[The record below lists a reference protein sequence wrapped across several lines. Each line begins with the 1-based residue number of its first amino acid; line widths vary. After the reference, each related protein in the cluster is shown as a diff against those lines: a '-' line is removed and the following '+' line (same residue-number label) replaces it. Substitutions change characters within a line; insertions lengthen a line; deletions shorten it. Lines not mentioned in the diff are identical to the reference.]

1 MAASRRSRL
10 GRREHHSFAL
20 TLSILAALQWTAM
33 PLVAAAQ
40 PSAPHTPTEK
50 ELDERLTGVKA
61 DPLRGYQ
68 QRSVEEA
75 QSSTRGGI
83 AWIKRMLAKLH
94 LTPARLCVV
103 LGGLGTLW
111 TAGKN
116 KRMVKWAVL
125 AVFSWLLTIVGICAM
140 VFDWP
145 YLN

>member
-1 MAASRRSRL
+1 MRRPHRHCIAIS
-10 GRREHHSFAL
+10 
-20 TLSILAALQWTAM
+20 LSILAALQWAG

-50 ELDERLTGVKA
+50 ELNERLTGVKA

-75 QSSTRGGI
+75 QSSTRGAI
-83 AWIKRMLAKLH
+83 AWLKRMLAKLY

-116 KRMVKWAVL
+116 KRKVNWAVL
-125 AVFSWLLTIVGICAM
+125 AVLSWLLTIVGICAM
-140 VFDWP
+140 IFDWP